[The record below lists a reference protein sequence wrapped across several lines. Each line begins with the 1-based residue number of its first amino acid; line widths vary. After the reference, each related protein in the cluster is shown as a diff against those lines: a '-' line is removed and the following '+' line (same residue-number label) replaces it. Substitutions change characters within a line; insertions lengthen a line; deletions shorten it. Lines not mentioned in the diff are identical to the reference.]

1 VRLNAVVANL
11 LALDASRPRLAL
23 NSCLALDA
31 LRALPLDAGLTLDA
45 SRPRLPLDSSLA
57 LDMLRTLALGRS
69 EALLALHP
77 LRALHVERLAWRG
90 APFSG
95 LGALRRGPRPLDL
108 LPLDLV
114 GIAVVAARA
123 SCGRRGNGQRR
134 DSGSEE

>member
-1 VRLNAVVANL
+1 VRLNAVVATL

-23 NSCLALDA
+23 EPCLAFDA
-31 LRALPLDAGLTLDA
+31 LRALALDAGLTLDA

-69 EALLALHP
+69 EALTFHP
-77 LRALHVERLAWRG
+77 LRPLHVERLAWRG